1 MANEGDFREDGED
14 EERIEDLDEDL
25 EDLPEGRL
33 QVLVPPSV
41 GDDYYAA
48 GGRSFSIRDDEGTL
62 IYDSG
67 SLLDQ
72 EAHNLGLYDDGRSD
86 AKGMEPEGVALLEI
100 RGRTYAFVGLERT
113 EESAVAVFDITN
125 PDDVTFLEMIV
136 NIVANEETGPT
147 VTSLYRVDP

>member
-1 MANEGDFREDGED
+1 
-14 EERIEDLDEDL
+14 
-25 EDLPEGRL
+25 
-33 QVLVPPSV
+33 VLVPPSV

-48 GGRSFSIRDDEGTL
+48 GGRSFSIRD
-62 IYDSG
+62 
-67 SLLDQ
+67 
-72 EAHNLGLYDDGRSD
+72 DDGRSD